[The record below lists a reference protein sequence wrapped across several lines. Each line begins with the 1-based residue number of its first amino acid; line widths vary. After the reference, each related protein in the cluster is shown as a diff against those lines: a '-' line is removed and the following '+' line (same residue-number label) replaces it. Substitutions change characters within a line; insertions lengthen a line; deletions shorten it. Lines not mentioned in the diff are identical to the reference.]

1 MKTNRRLSVPVSLND
16 NIVSLVGWYVKTE
29 SILLSLEAA
38 SLLDTKFQ
46 WLSGTDNKWM

>member
-1 MKTNRRLSVPVSLND
+1 MKINRRLSIPVSMND

-38 SLLDTKFQ
+38 SLLNTKFQ
-46 WLSGTDNKWM
+46 WM